1 LLLPPFPPARRNERG
16 YSIPYIETLRSTLN
30 AAGFSSTKII
40 VADSSFAVA
49 GDINKDPAFAAVVW
63 GLGAHYPDMQ
73 SGAAAEATGK
83 QLWAS
88 EEDSTYNNAVG
99 AGCWARVINQN
110 YVRGNMTASINW
122 NLLSAYMKCVRRPRC
137 CAALPP
143 RARARARHPARR
155 LFCPRAGGPTGGAPA

>member
-1 LLLPPFPPARRNERG
+1 LRARLPLFAAIFFLLACLLYRNERG
-16 YSIPYIETLRSTLN
+16 YSSPSLATLRSTRD
-30 AAGFSSTKII
+30 AAGFTTTKII
-40 VADSSFAVA
+40 VADSSFSVA

-63 GLGAHYPDMQ
+63 GLGAHYPNMQ

-110 YVRGNMTASINW
+110 YVRGNMSASINW
-122 NLLSAYMKCVRRPRC
+122 NLLSAYMKGQLGARRTACGRPR
-137 CAALPP
+137 AWRTSP
-143 RARARARHPARR
+143 RPA
-155 LFCPRAGGPTGGAPA
+155 